1 MSTILGV
8 DLDPG
13 FCGALYNPPFIPYF
27 GEESAFSLITVC
39 LELLILLFL
48 LSCILRKKWYQC
60 RGEDGKARSLLL
72 PAYDRVLYYY
82 CIVTLIRIVFYSM
95 QFVYEMLT
103 PGVNTADPD
112 YHSPSWVLLGD
123 TIGVLGLIG
132 LQVFILLL
140 LMQTSAGTKA
150 FRRAFKATVVVCT
163 LCLSIRF

>member
-1 MSTILGV
+1 MSTIMGV
-8 DLDPG
+8 ELDPG

-48 LSCILRKKWYQC
+48 LSCILRKKWYHC

-82 CIVTLIRIVFYSM
+82 CIVTLLRIVFYSL

-103 PGVNTADPD
+103 PDINTADPD
-112 YHSPSWVLLGD
+112 YEVRILCDP
-123 TIGVLGLIG
+123 GL
-132 LQVFILLL
+132 
-140 LMQTSAGTKA
+140 
-150 FRRAFKATVVVCT
+150 RRMCWIVITVCQPIRIRPGFCWAT
-163 LCLSIRF
+163 